1 MKLHDY
7 QVYAKNW
14 ILDHPAC
21 GLLLDMG
28 LGKTVTTL
36 TALDELLSFG
46 LDDKILVIAPLKVAQ
61 ETWSTEIQKW
71 LPHLTYS
78 KILGSEKKR
87 LAALQV
93 SADIY
98 IINRENVVWLVEH
111 YKAKWP
117 FKIVV
122 IDELS
127 SFKSSKAKRFR
138 ALRKVR
144 GKIDRIIGLTG
155 TPAPNSLIDLWPQM
169 YLLDQ
174 GERLETSQTRY
185 KDKYFIPLQQSG
197 HIVYT
202 YALKRGAE
210 DTIHEKISDICIS
223 MKAKDFLKLPGRVN
237 NTVSVDIDLKSYK
250 QFERELVLE
259 MKDTEIT
266 AANAAVLA
274 NKLMQ
279 FTAGAIYDEDK
290 QTHHIHDEKLDALER
305 IVEDSQG
312 QPILVFYQ
320 FKHDLERIKAR
331 FPQAEELTDVEKW
344 NRGEIPVL
352 LAHPQSAGHGL
363 NLQKGGHIIVW
374 YTLTWSLEYYQQANA
389 RLDRQGQTET
399 VIVHHLVAKDTVDER
414 VMSVLEGKED
424 RQEALIKALKAR
436 MEELK

>member
-1 MKLHDY
+1 M
-7 QVYAKNW
+7 
-14 ILDHPAC
+14 
-21 GLLLDMG
+21 
-28 LGKTVTTL
+28 
-36 TALDELLSFG
+36 
-46 LDDKILVIAPLKVAQ
+46 KVAQ

-71 LPHLTYS
+71 LPHLSYS

-87 LAALQV
+87 LAALQTQ
-93 SADIY
+93 ADIY
-98 IINRENVVWLVEH
+98 IVNRENVVWLVEH
-111 YKAKWP
+111 YKNKWP

-122 IDELS
+122 VDELS

-155 TPAPNSLIDLWPQM
+155 TPAPNSLVDLWPQM

-185 KDKYFIPLQQSG
+185 KDKYFTPLQQSG

-237 NTVSVDIDLKSYK
+237 NTVRVDIDLKRYK

-259 MKDTEIT
+259 MKDAEIT
-266 AANAAVLA
+266 ASNAAVLA

-290 QTHHIHDEKLDALER
+290 QTHYIHDEKLDALER

-331 FPQAEELTDVEKW
+331 FPQAEELTDIEKY
-344 NRGEIPVL
+344 
-352 LAHPQSAGHGL
+352 HQPQRC
-363 NLQKGGHIIVW
+363 NNK
-374 YTLTWSLEYYQQANA
+374 
-389 RLDRQGQTET
+389 
-399 VIVHHLVAKDTVDER
+399 
-414 VMSVLEGKED
+414 
-424 RQEALIKALKAR
+424 
-436 MEELK
+436 